1 MPSQQPT
8 AHRGWDVTHVKAL
21 PAVYIGAHPVDR
33 YKWVRDVAGGWIGM
47 VLCRL
52 ECPVRPQFVTVQEAP
67 GLAITQFRALAKS
80 THPNMVQLFG
90 LFLGD
95 RTYITYEVTDLDIF
109 ELDLTSEREIAAVL
123 SQVRGLTY
131 QLVKVVTLSLV
142 APLQH

>member
-1 MPSQQPT
+1 MSSQQPT
-8 AHRGWDVTHVKAL
+8 AHRGWDVTHVTAL
-21 PAVYIGAHPVDR
+21 PAVYIGTHPVDR
-33 YKWVRDVAGGWIGM
+33 YRWVRDVAGGWIGM

-52 ECPVRPQFVTVQEAP
+52 EGAARPQFVTVQEAP
-67 GLAITQFRALAKS
+67 DLTITQFKALAKS

-95 RTYITYEVTDLDIF
+95 RAYITYEVIDLDVF

-131 QLVKVVTLSLV
+131 WSVEVVTLSLV
-142 APLQH
+142 GPF